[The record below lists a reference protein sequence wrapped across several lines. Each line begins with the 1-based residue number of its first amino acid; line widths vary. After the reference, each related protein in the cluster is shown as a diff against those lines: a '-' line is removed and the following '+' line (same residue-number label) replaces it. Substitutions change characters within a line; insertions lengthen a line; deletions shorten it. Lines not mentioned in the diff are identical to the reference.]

1 MQPDEQRDKR
11 RVNYIRV
18 REVLGMMARLYEW
31 TTEVVRVVAIAEEE
45 AERVIVYDWEVEGV
59 VAVRVISTSPAAT
72 YLMPITAL

>member
-45 AERVIVYDWEVEGV
+45 AERVIVYD
-59 VAVRVISTSPAAT
+59 
-72 YLMPITAL
+72 